1 MRADEGTG
9 DEGEPGW
16 ERYLEPYVLVAAV
29 ASVPAVF
36 LATFDGPFGVVGVV
50 LNWLSMI
57 VLTAE
62 SALLLWASDDRV
74 RWLRS
79 HWWLVV
85 ITVAAIPAVIFAI
98 GPVQV
103 LRLVRVIAAIQLVR
117 VTRLV
122 KVARVLRRRLH
133 LYGARW
139 HAVRAGLLL
148 LAVVFLSV
156 LLSDSTSTSR
166 RLLDS
171 AIEYT
176 GPVTAATIG
185 LVTVFVLVMIW
196 LLMRTLRRRTD
207 YRRAR
212 HPHGPSGDVPLEDTD
227 ESR

>member
-1 MRADEGTG
+1 MRADEGTDG
-9 DEGEPGW
+9 EGEPDW

-36 LATFDGPFGVVGVV
+36 LATFDGPFAVVGVV

-62 SALLLWASDDRV
+62 SALLLWASGDRV

-85 ITVAAIPAVIFAI
+85 ITVVTIPAVIFAV

-117 VTRLV
+117 VVRLV

-133 LYGARW
+133 LYGRRW
-139 HAVRAGLLL
+139 HAVRVGLLL

-176 GPVTAATIG
+176 GPVTVATTALI
-185 LVTVFVLVMIW
+185 TVLVPVVIW
-196 LLMRTLRRRTD
+196 LLVRTLRRCTD
-207 YRRAR
+207 YCRAR
-212 HPHGPSGDVPLEDTD
+212 HQHSPSGDVPTEGTD
-227 ESR
+227 

>member
-1 MRADEGTG
+1 MRAVEATG
-9 DEGEPGW
+9 GEGEPVW
-16 ERYLEPYVLVAAV
+16 ERYLEPFVLVAAV

-36 LATFDGPFGVVGVV
+36 LATFDGPFAVVGVV

-62 SALLLWASDDRV
+62 SALLLWSSADRM

-85 ITVAAIPAVIFAI
+85 ITVVTIPAVIFAI

-103 LRLVRVIAAIQLVR
+103 LRLVRVVAAIQLVR

-122 KVARVLRRRLH
+122 TVARVLRRRLH
-133 LYGARW
+133 LYGPRW

-156 LLSDSTSTSR
+156 LLSDPTSTSR
-166 RLLDS
+166 RLLGS
-171 AIEYT
+171 AIESI
-176 GPVTAATIG
+176 GPVTVATIG
-185 LVTVFVLVMIW
+185 LITVLVPVMTW
-196 LLMRTLRRRTD
+196 LLVRTLQRRTD
-207 YRRAR
+207 YRCPR
-212 HPHGPSGDVPLEDTD
+212 HEHGPADDVPLEGTD
-227 ESR
+227 ERK

>member
-1 MRADEGTG
+1 MRADEETSG
-9 DEGEPGW
+9 EGEPAW

-36 LATFDGPFGVVGVV
+36 LATFDGPFAVIGVV
-50 LNWLSMI
+50 LNWLSMV

-62 SALLLWASDDRV
+62 SALLLWASRDRV

-79 HWWLVV
+79 HWWLVA
-85 ITVAAIPAVIFAI
+85 ITVATIPAVVFAV

-122 KVARVLRRRLH
+122 TVARVLRRRLH
-133 LYGARW
+133 LYGPRW
-139 HAVRAGLLL
+139 HAVRAGLLA
-148 LAVVFLSV
+148 LAVVFLSA
-156 LLSDSTSTSR
+156 LLTDSTSTSR

-176 GPVTAATIG
+176 GPVTVATTG
-185 LVTVFVLVMIW
+185 LVTVLLPVMIW
-196 LLMRTLRRRTD
+196 LLVRTLRHRSD
-207 YRRAR
+207 YRRPR
-212 HPHGPSGDVPLEDTD
+212 PPHSPKEDVPLKGTD
-227 ESR
+227 